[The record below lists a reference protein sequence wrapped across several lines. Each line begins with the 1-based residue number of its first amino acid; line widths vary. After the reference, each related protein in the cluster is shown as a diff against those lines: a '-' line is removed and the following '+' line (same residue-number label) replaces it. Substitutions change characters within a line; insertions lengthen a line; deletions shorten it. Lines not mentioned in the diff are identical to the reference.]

1 MQRSRIVGL
10 AGISLAACLLAA
22 PAWAQD
28 DEEEE
33 APQQIVE
40 YGQRAFYLGA
50 AANYMFLTHK
60 GRLEKDV
67 EQSVG
72 GGSANAHNSWGL
84 NGRIGYRLSEKLA
97 LETQYEMA
105 ANFKVDVSINGARPT
120 EKIIFSALTGNA
132 RYFFGTGRIQP
143 YLIAGA
149 GWGRSLVRSATGG
162 SKQTNNGWVARGGAG
177 VDLYGNRDAALT
189 LEATYMIPPSGQIRN
204 LDYIT
209 LSAGLKLVFYG
220 KD

>member
-33 APQQIVE
+33 ATPEIE
-40 YGQRAFYLGA
+40 YGQRAFYLSA
-50 AANYMFLTHK
+50 AANYMLLTHK

-72 GGSANAHNSWGL
+72 GGSASADDSWGL

-97 LETQYEMA
+97 LETQYEVA
-105 ANFKVDVSINGARPT
+105 SNIEVDVSINGTKPT
-120 EKIIFSALTGNA
+120 EKIIFSVWTGNA

-149 GWGRSLVRSATGG
+149 GWGRSLVSPATGG
-162 SKQTNNGWVARGGAG
+162 TKQRNNGWVARGGAG

-189 LEATYMIPPSGQIRN
+189 LEATYMIPPSGQIRD

-209 LSAGLKLVFYG
+209 FSAGFKLLFYG
-220 KD
+220 AD